1 MENLSDNKQGENCN
15 NYPSLQCSQIIEN
28 KEYDLKNNSNEYKLN
43 IETFS
48 NGTILFELRKI
59 EDISYYYTKTYTYEE
74 IITILV
80 LSKQINDN
88 ISKVLKFYDTALERK
103 AVYIDDKK
111 YKNQIALVLK
121 RTIDFE
127 EIETYLILE
136 QCQIP
141 TNEIFEKLYHEIKLM
156 KKNYNYNI
164 LSNSNDKNID
174 QNIIMQI
181 LNENNQENKDEI
193 KKLNE
198 NIQKLIQDNEETE
211 KLKESIKELIGDKN
225 EKKKMI
231 DKINE
236 LTLENEENKKKIN
249 ELKNENIQLLKEID
263 KLKKNQV
270 NESISIDTQKFEKK
284 DEEKNILNNLNNDS
298 NNLNK
303 KDDLNITDLFSSNPS
318 NLKFNANLTNNHSSF
333 GILSNFEIFTGI
345 KDKIDYLVYNNK
357 DNFNLEIL
365 DIKKRRIMVSLKG
378 HKKKTRIIR
387 YYAKE
392 NKEEYILSGDEL
404 FLILIWDINKNY
416 EIKHSIQYKGIIYD
430 GLLLFN
436 IFNKDYILLSCNFD
450 EETKLFEFKENT
462 PFLKNIYGTK
472 DNETKYMIP
481 WNFNNK
487 YYLIECCDYK
497 ISINNI
503 FEDESY
509 ATLTMDPEGSHN
521 CAYLYN
527 NNFLC
532 VSDIDNN
539 NIRIWDLLKKSLFK
553 QIEYDATIARGIIGW
568 NNTYG
573 IVACKNCFVII
584 NIDEGKVEKTI
595 DVDNCK
601 IEGLKKYK
609 LNGLGECLIA
619 SDDKNNIL
627 LYNI

>member
-164 LSNSNDKNID
+164 LSNNNDKNID

-198 NIQKLIQDNEETE
+198 NIQKMIQ
-211 KLKESIKELIGDKN
+211 
-225 EKKKMI
+225 
-231 DKINE
+231 
-236 LTLENEENKKKIN
+236 
-249 ELKNENIQLLKEID
+249 NIQLLKEID

-284 DEEKNILNNLNNDS
+284 DEEKNILNTLNNDS

-357 DNFNLEIL
+357 DDFNLEIL
-365 DIKKRRIMVSLKG
+365 DIKKRRIIVSLKG
-378 HKKKTRIIR
+378 HKKRTRIIR